1 MAPRRGAP
9 PAFAV
14 ALDGTLLVN
23 VAGQKS
29 AVRRRLTFV
38 GEPLTAAESRRVL
51 RRLDDAAHESLAL
64 VMAARNGKKTRR
76 GRR

>member
-1 MAPRRGAP
+1 MAPRRGVP

-14 ALDGTLLVN
+14 AFDGTLLVN

-29 AVRRRLTFV
+29 AGRQRRTFV

-64 VMAARNGKKTRR
+64 VLAARNGKKTRR
-76 GRR
+76 GR